1 MTMYLLDGLGIAL
14 AILQKVKLYF
24 FLQSDVKI

>member
-1 MTMYLLDGLGIAL
+1 MTMYLLNGLGIAL

-24 FLQSDVKI
+24 LQLDLNI

>member
-1 MTMYLLDGLGIAL
+1 MYLLDGLGIAL

-24 FLQSDVKI
+24 FTIRRKNLR